1 MDSTNPVI
9 ENVAVYLECLPL
21 EAASSTWS
29 VVIPLCETFLRKI
42 VPLIQPPHGTDGLLR
57 MMAYIMRL
65 PGISAYKV
73 RQSWTLDIQYS
84 FLQMK
89 FRTVHVTESDTNSC
103 FYVQGILDPFSKI
116 VSIIIQNSVLKYS
129 ALVELCHLCH
139 RGFMRVTSDSNA
151 EKSFMFALASN
162 IVLTGKGETTADT
175 HCCV

>member
-1 MDSTNPVI
+1 MTANFNYIFKFQALNSKKTLIMDSTNPVI

-73 RQSWTLDIQYS
+73 RFHCAAIALEIQARIY
-84 FLQMK
+84 
-89 FRTVHVTESDTNSC
+89 
-103 FYVQGILDPFSKI
+103 ILYI
-116 VSIIIQNSVLKYS
+116 VGSQN
-129 ALVELCHLCH
+129 
-139 RGFMRVTSDSNA
+139 
-151 EKSFMFALASN
+151 
-162 IVLTGKGETTADT
+162 ET
-175 HCCV
+175 